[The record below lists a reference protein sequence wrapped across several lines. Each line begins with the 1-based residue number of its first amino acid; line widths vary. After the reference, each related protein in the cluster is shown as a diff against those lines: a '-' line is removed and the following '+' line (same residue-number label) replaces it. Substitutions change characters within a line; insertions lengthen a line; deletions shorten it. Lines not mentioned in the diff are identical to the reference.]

1 MLCVIQVNRLDCGGE
16 NNAGMLQREAE
27 MPRERQAVVLTYV
40 NFQKLFP
47 VIVSIVDCDVIMLL
61 LAADKPLEESGLCWI
76 LSGGRQTGSTGSTR
90 QPGWGFFGCSSFSSL
105 SLHQQDDAACED
117 RGSVQRQISAPLC
130 HHVYMQ
136 LAGCSYLQQLTG
148 PRVHGL

>member
-90 QPGWGFFGCSSFSSL
+90 QPGWGFSRVFFW
-105 SLHQQDDAACED
+105 
-117 RGSVQRQISAPLC
+117 
-130 HHVYMQ
+130 
-136 LAGCSYLQQLTG
+136 LQ
-148 PRVHGL
+148 